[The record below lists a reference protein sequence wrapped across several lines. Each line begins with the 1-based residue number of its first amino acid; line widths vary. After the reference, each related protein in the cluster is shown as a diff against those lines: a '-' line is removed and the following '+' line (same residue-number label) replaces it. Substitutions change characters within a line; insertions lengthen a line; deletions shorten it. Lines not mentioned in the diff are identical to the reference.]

1 MEKKIL
7 KNNITMKE
15 LKRQLENIIEEIDR
29 TEKDKYFTPSM
40 INEKICCVALGNKK
54 KLEELATE
62 ELFEKLV
69 HIIIEENKEIK
80 DACNLNLSAEK
91 LGNVIY
97 FSIKNNNSKGYFDD
111 KNDDIRAL
119 ESIKFHEGELFEKA
133 YLKIKKE
140 GKFLDDIEMFGE
152 LMRNAFILILEEH
165 IQVLVSKKLIEDSNN
180 LKFNE
185 LKTICNEIARNLNTE
200 IPFKN

>member
-1 MEKKIL
+1 
-7 KNNITMKE
+7 MKG
-15 LKRQLENIIEEIDR
+15 LKRQLENVIKEINR
-29 TEKDKYFTPSM
+29 TEKEKYFTVPM
-40 INEKICCVALGNKK
+40 INEMISSIGFKNKK
-54 KLEELATE
+54 NFEELATE

-69 HIIIEENKEIK
+69 YMLVRECKEIK
-80 DACNLNLSAEK
+80 DAVNFNLSAEK
-91 LGNVIY
+91 LGNIVY
-97 FSIKNNNSKGYFDD
+97 LSAKNNSSKGYFND

-152 LMRNAFILILEEH
+152 LVRNAFILILEEH
-165 IQVLVSKKLIEDSNN
+165 IQFLVGKKLIEDSNN
-180 LKFNE
+180 LKFDE
-185 LKTICNEIARNLNTE
+185 LKTICNKIARNLETE